1 MGKLVTIAAATLL
14 TASSAIAQVTSIQS
28 ANPAPKGLGDPN
40 RVICEVDETTGT
52 RLGARKVCK
61 TALEWQE
68 QRTSHRETVEM
79 FQRQGTSQGCQ
90 EGQGCGGGGG

>member
-14 TASSAIAQVTSIQS
+14 GASSAVAQVTSIES
-28 ANPAPKGLGDPN
+28 SNPASKGIGNPN
-40 RVICEVDETTGT
+40 RIVCEVDETTGT
-52 RLGARKVCK
+52 RLGAHKVCK

-68 QRTSHRETVEM
+68 QRASHRESLEM

-90 EGQGCGGGGG
+90 EGQGCGGG